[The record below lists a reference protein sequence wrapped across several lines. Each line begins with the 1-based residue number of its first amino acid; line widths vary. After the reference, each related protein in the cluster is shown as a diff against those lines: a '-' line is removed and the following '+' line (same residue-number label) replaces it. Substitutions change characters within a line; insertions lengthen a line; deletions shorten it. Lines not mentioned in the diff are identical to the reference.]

1 MKTVQRHSTNVTNVL
16 HVSTLC
22 KMYWSSLMNRI
33 CHANF
38 DIYKNVMAEKPV
50 IQTFSCI

>member
-1 MKTVQRHSTNVTNVL
+1 MKTVQRRSTNVTNVL
-16 HVSTLC
+16 HVSTLF
-22 KMYWSSLMNRI
+22 KMYWSSLMPRI

-38 DIYKNVMAEKPV
+38 DFYQNVTAEKPV